1 MAKGR
6 AEDEVLI
13 IEQYE
18 EGPPPEEGL
27 PPWMATFA
35 DMVTLLLCFFVLL
48 LSFTN
53 QDINNFQM
61 LMGAMSDAFGV
72 QKERSDAKE
81 IPYADTSRSFKT
93 EMENESE
100 IKQLAASLKKFIQ
113 DETLTGEAS
122 LSVDNTGVMLR
133 VGNKAMFRPG
143 SYDLT
148 PESISVLVEVIK
160 LLNSTPFNLIVT
172 GHTDGESRNE
182 QLFDTNWELS
192 ATRAAACL
200 RFILEH
206 SSVSPDRLKAVGLAG
221 SKPLV
226 PSTTEANKALN
237 RRVEFYFKAPGDK
250 NW

>member
-1 MAKGR
+1 M
-6 AEDEVLI
+6 AEDDVII
-13 IEQYE
+13 IEQVE
-18 EGPPPEEGL
+18 EGPPQEEGL

-53 QDINNFQM
+53 QDINNFQV

-72 QKERSDAKE
+72 QRERNDAKE
-81 IPYADTSRSFKT
+81 VPYADTSRSFKRQI
-93 EMENESE
+93 ESE
-100 IKQLAASLKKFIQ
+100 DDIKQLAASLRKFIQ

-143 SYDLT
+143 SSELM
-148 PESISVLVEVIK
+148 PESIPVLVEVIK
-160 LLNSTPFNLIVT
+160 LLNSTPFNLIVR
-172 GHTDGESRNE
+172 GHTDGEAPNA

-206 SSVSPDRLKAVGLAG
+206 SSVSPQRLKAVGLAG

-226 PSTTEANKALN
+226 PSTTAANRALN
-237 RRVEFYFKAPGDK
+237 RRVEFYFQAPGAE

>member
-1 MAKGR
+1 MPE
-6 AEDEVLI
+6 EDVII
-13 IEQYE
+13 IEQVE
-18 EGPPPEEGL
+18 DPPPREEGL

-72 QKERSDAKE
+72 QKERSDARE
-81 IPYADTSRSFKT
+81 IPYADTSRQFKRQV
-93 EMENESE
+93 ESE
-100 IKQLAASLKKFIQ
+100 NDIKQLAASLKKFIQ
-113 DETLTGEAS
+113 DESLTGEAS

-143 SYDLT
+143 SSDLM

-160 LLNSTPFNLIVT
+160 LLNSTPFNLIVR
-172 GHTDGESRNE
+172 GHTDGEDLNE

-206 SSVSPDRLKAVGLAG
+206 SSVSPQRLKAVGLAG

-226 PSTTEANKALN
+226 PSTTAANKALN
-237 RRVEFYFKAPGDK
+237 RRVEFYFQAPGAE